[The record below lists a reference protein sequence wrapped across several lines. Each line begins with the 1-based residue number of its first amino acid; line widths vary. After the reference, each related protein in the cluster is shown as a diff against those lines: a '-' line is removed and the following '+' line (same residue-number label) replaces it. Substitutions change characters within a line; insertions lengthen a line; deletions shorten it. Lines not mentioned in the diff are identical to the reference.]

1 MKIISKEITISNLN
15 RGFHIITDEIINNL
29 PEISLTQTGILFLF
43 IKHTSASISI
53 NENADR
59 TVRDDLETFFN
70 NTVKED
76 LSLYKHNYEGED
88 DMPAHI
94 KSTLIGNNIHIPILN
109 GKLDLGTWQGIY
121 LCEHRNHSTNR
132 KIRLTLLRED

>member
-1 MKIISKEITISNLN
+1 MNIFSKEIIISNLP
-15 RGFHIITDEIINNL
+15 RGFNIITNKILNSLSEIEKIEN
-29 PEISLTQTGILFLF
+29 GILFLF
-43 IKHTSASISI
+43 IKHTSASLCI
-53 NENADR
+53 NENTDS
-59 TVRDDLETFFN
+59 TVRNDLENYFN
-70 NTVKED
+70 KTVKED
-76 LSLYKHNYEGED
+76 LNEYEHNYEGED

-132 KIRLTLLRED
+132 KIRLTLLREN

>member
-1 MKIISKEITISNLN
+1 MKIITKEITLDNLN
-15 RGFHIITDEIINNL
+15 RGFHIITDEIINNF
-29 PEISLTQTGILFLF
+29 PEINTIKNGILFLF

-53 NENADR
+53 NENADG
-59 TVRDDLETFFN
+59 TVREDLETFFN

-76 LSLYKHNYEGED
+76 LSLYKHNYEGDD

-94 KSTLIGNNIHIPILN
+94 KSTMIGNNIHIPVLN

-121 LCEHRNHSTNR
+121 LCEHRNNSSRR
-132 KIRLTLLRED
+132 KIRLTLLG